1 MANKN
6 QNFITRL
13 FSFRESGLV
22 GVILILMLLL
32 ILFSGSVTYTDD
44 ATGKMY
50 QINKFL
56 QPGNIDKLVKNT
68 SFFAIMAVGVTF
80 TIITGGI
87 DLSIGSIYCLAAVV
101 GAMFLNHFGP
111 GADGT
116 HPVPHPRL
124 IVMAGI
130 FICLSAGLLCGLVNG
145 FLITALRL
153 HPFII
158 TLGTMAIYRGIAFI
172 MTKAQ
177 AFTFFPP
184 QFTDGMIRYQIGPH
198 LYPVPMLIMILVAII
213 GHIFLL
219 RTITGRYIYAVGGN
233 ETASQFSGI
242 NVSKTKILVYGLSG
256 LTAGIAAMIML
267 GYYGAASSDVGK
279 GYELDVI
286 AACVVGGASL
296 TGGRGS
302 ALGALLGALI
312 IHIINNSIVILDID
326 QNYSQVI
333 IGTVII
339 IAVFIDQ
346 MSVVLRERRL
356 KEEARRAQTQTQTA
370 PSVD

>member
-1 MANKN
+1 MTGKN
-6 QNFITRL
+6 QNFFTQL

-22 GVILILMLLL
+22 LIIIIFTVLL
-32 ILFSGSVTYTDD
+32 ILFSGNVTYNDS

-50 QINKFL
+50 EINKFL

-87 DLSIGSIYCLAAVV
+87 DLSIGSIYCLTAVV

-116 HPVPHPRL
+116 RTVPHPWL
-124 IVMAGI
+124 IVFCGI
-130 FICLSAGLLCGLVNG
+130 ILCLAVGTFCGLVNG

-184 QFTDGMIRYQIGPH
+184 QFTDGLIRFQIGPH
-198 LYPVPMLIMILVAII
+198 LYPVPMFIMLLVTIA
-213 GHIFLL
+213 GSIFLT
-219 RTITGRYIYAVGGN
+219 RTISGRYIYAVGGN
-233 ETASQFSGI
+233 EMASQFSGI
-242 NVSKTKILVYGLSG
+242 NVSKIKILVYGLSG

-346 MSVVLRERRL
+346 ISVVLREKRL
-356 KEEARRAQTQTQTA
+356 KEEARRAQTQTQSA
-370 PSVD
+370 D